1 MSHPRLRQFLRLR
14 RSFFTVLGL
23 VALGMVYVGV
33 VLASHHWMRDQ
44 RVDLTEDHLYTLS
57 PGTEH
62 ILGHLHKPIQL
73 SLFFSEHATRDLPQ
87 LRSYE
92 QRVREM
98 LREMAARAHGKLH
111 LKVIDPV
118 PYSDDE
124 DRAFGDGL
132 TAVPGGSNG
141 ERVFFGLAGRSASGQ
156 TLSIPFFDPGK
167 EAFLE
172 YDIAKL
178 IYELNAPS
186 KPTVGVISSLP
197 MDGDPLTGAKP
208 WALMRQLHQ
217 LFDVKMIAPSKVG
230 DRIDPDKIQ
239 VLLLVHPK
247 QLSDQATYAIDQY
260 VLHGGHLVVFVD
272 PDAEMDAR
280 PVGQIAGT
288 VAGSSSD
295 LPRLFKA
302 WGVAYDPDRV
312 VLDRSRA
319 LSISL
324 SGDSQQL
331 RHPAMLGLTSQEL
344 NHDDVITASLQNIN
358 VSSAGY
364 FELAANSNSRLTPLI
379 QTTGDA
385 MVVPAERVRLTSDPT
400 SLFSGYQPNGEH
412 YVLAARLR
420 GTFNSAFPDH
430 GGKHHLSKAP
440 GPEQVVLV
448 ADTDLLSDRLWVQST
463 PFLGEQ
469 LLSAFANN
477 ADFVA
482 NIIDNLSGS
491 SALLSVRGRAIS
503 QRPFTV
509 VQQLRRAADQKFR
522 VKERELE
529 KELVATEH
537 SLAALQPAKD
547 SASNAPDDPN
557 RKHQIDQYL
566 KRKLEIRRQLREVQ
580 HQLDAEID
588 ALGARIKAIN
598 ILLVPALVVL
608 AGLIFAWRRARRS
621 RRPPAA

>member
-1 MSHPRLRQFLRLR
+1 MKLRLSALR
-14 RSFFTVLGL
+14 PFMTALALVLL
-23 VALGMVYVGV
+23 AVVYVGA
-33 VLASHHWMRDQ
+33 VLASHHWLRHQ

-57 PGTEH
+57 PGTEQ
-62 ILGHLHKPIQL
+62 ILGQLRKPIHL

-92 QRVREM
+92 QRVQEM
-98 LREMAARAHGKLH
+98 LREMAARAHGKLY
-111 LKVIDPV
+111 LKVVDPV

-124 DRAFGDGL
+124 DRAFGAGL

-141 ERVFFGLAGRSASGQ
+141 ERVFFGLAGHSDAGQ

-178 IYELNAPS
+178 IYEINAPT

-197 MDGDPLTGAKP
+197 LDGDPLTGTPP
-208 WALMRQLHQ
+208 WAVMRQLHQ
-217 LFDVKMIAPSKVG
+217 LFNVSMLDPGKLKGAIEPS
-230 DRIDPDKIQ
+230 RFQ
-239 VLLLVHPK
+239 VLLVVHPK
-247 QLSDQATYAIDQY
+247 HLSDDTLYAIDQY

-280 PVGQIAGT
+280 PVGQVAGS

-302 WGVAYDPDRV
+302 WGVAFDPDRV

-324 SGDSQQL
+324 SGDAQQL
-331 RHPAMLGLTSQEL
+331 RHPAMLGLISQEL
-344 NHDDVITASLQNIN
+344 NHDDVITASLQTIN

-364 FELAANSNSRLTPLI
+364 FELTADSQSRLTPLV
-379 QTTGDA
+379 QSTGDA

-420 GTFNSAFPDH
+420 GTFKSAFPGH
-430 GGKHHLSKAP
+430 PGKHHLDKAP

-448 ADTDLLSDRLWVQST
+448 ADTDILSDRLWVQST
-463 PFLGEQ
+463 PFLGER

-503 QRPFTV
+503 QRPFTR
-509 VQQLRRAADQKFR
+509 VQQLRRTADQKFR
-522 VKERELE
+522 VKEHELE
-529 KELVATEH
+529 RELVATEH
-537 SLAALQPAKD
+537 SLAALQPGKQSSND
-547 SASNAPDDPN
+547 SPQDDN
-557 RKHQIDQYL
+557 RKRQIDRYL
-566 KRKLEIRRQLREVQ
+566 KRKLDIRRQLREVQ

-588 ALGARIKAIN
+588 ALGTRIKAIN
-598 ILLVPALVVL
+598 ILLVPTLVVL
-608 AGLIFAWRRARRS
+608 LGLVFAWRRSRRS
-621 RRPPAA
+621 RRRPAA